1 MLLWKNTKTLDG
13 LIDDLEITNN
23 KNEADVALLG
33 SKVLHLNEFPNLKGI
48 FRAGVSKNNVPVE
61 EAKIRG
67 IKVRFPSEKTVDYI
81 NEETANFACQLIFKM
96 CYKNL
101 GTIEP
106 WVKHNRNALQNKRLL
121 VIGIGHIGKR
131 VVNKMKVFMKVNSWD
146 IATNHI
152 SDLKGLLEFADF
164 TSLHIPLTKENKNFF
179 DKEKLSWMKD
189 NSVLINTSRGPI
201 VSEDDL
207 YNEIKADRLMA
218 AFDVYWEEPYK
229 GKLMEFHPDK
239 FSMTP
244 HVASTCNEFLQGS
257 AEELKK
263 LIIELEEENA

>member
-1 MLLWKNTKTLDG
+1 MLLWKQTKTLDG
-13 LIDDLEITNN
+13 LINDLNIA
-23 KNEADVALLG
+23 KSKAEADI
-33 SKVLHLNEFPNLKGI
+33 VLTGGKTVDLNEYPNLKGI
-48 FRAGVSKNNVPVE
+48 FRCGATKTGLPYK
-61 EAKIRG
+61 EAEKRSVKIG
-67 IKVRFPSEKTVDYI
+67 FPSNKIIEYI
-81 NEETANFACQLIFKM
+81 YEETANFACHMILKM
-96 CYKNL
+96 CYKDI

-106 WVKHNRNALQNKRLL
+106 WEKFNRNALQNKQLL
-121 VIGIGHIGKR
+121 VIGMGHIGKR

-207 YNEIKADRLMA
+207 YNEIKADRLEA
-218 AFDVYWEEPYK
+218 AFDVYWEEPYN

-263 LIIELEEENA
+263 LIIELEEHND

>member
-13 LIDDLEITNN
+13 LIDDLEITDN
-23 KNEADVALLG
+23 KIEAEVALLG
-33 SKVLHLNEFPNLKGI
+33 SKLLHLDEFPNLKGI
-48 FRAGVSKNNVPVE
+48 FRAGVSKNNVPIE
-61 EAKIRG
+61 EAKKKG

-81 NEETANFACQLIFKM
+81 HEETANFACHMILKM
-96 CYKNL
+96 CYKDI

-106 WVKHNRNALQNKRLL
+106 WEKFNRNALQNKRLL
-121 VIGIGHIGKR
+121 VIGMGHIGRK
-131 VVNKMKVFMKVNSWD
+131 VALKMEVFMNVSSWD
-146 IATNHI
+146 IEKNHI
-152 SDLKGLLEFADF
+152 SDLKKLLQLADC
-164 TSLHIPLTKENKNFF
+164 TSLHIPLTKENINFF

-201 VSEDDL
+201 VSENDL
-207 YNEIKADRLMA
+207 YNEIKADRLKA

-229 GKLMEFHPDK
+229 GKLMDFNPDK
-239 FSMTP
+239 FFMTP

-263 LIIELEEENA
+263 LINELEEHND